1 MFLYEGDP
9 AKASEA
15 VSAAAAAAESEGRRV
30 GIIDFNGDVEKAAKL
45 FFKELRACDADKVDV
60 IYAAGVSDEG
70 IGDAV
75 MNRMRN
81 AAGENIIILD

>member
-15 VSAAAAAAESEGRRV
+15 VSAAAAATESEGRKV

>member
-15 VSAAAAAAESEGRRV
+15 VSAAAAAAESEGRKV

-45 FFKELRACDADKVDV
+45 FFKKLRACDADKVDV

>member
-15 VSAAAAAAESEGRRV
+15 VSAAAAATESEGRKV

-60 IYAAGVSDEG
+60 IYAAGVSDEV

>member
-9 AKASEA
+9 AKATEA
-15 VSAAAAAAESEGRRV
+15 IAAAAAAAETEDRKV
-30 GIIDFNGDVEKAAKL
+30 GIIDFKGDVDMAAKL
-45 FFKELRACDADKVDV
+45 FFKELRACDTEKVDV

>member
-15 VSAAAAAAESEGRRV
+15 VSAAAAAAESEGRKV
-30 GIIDFNGDVEKAAKL
+30 GIIDFNGDIEKAAKL

>member
-1 MFLYEGDP
+1 M
-9 AKASEA
+9 
-15 VSAAAAAAESEGRRV
+15 
-30 GIIDFNGDVEKAAKL
+30 AAKL
-45 FFKELRACDADKVDV
+45 FFKELRACDTEKVDI